1 MRIIY
6 LTLGF
11 FILLGIGAACRT
23 PPLTAGNCP
32 PGLIDDP
39 ACVGKKPGGS
49 PQ

>member
-23 PPLTAGNCP
+23 PPLTAGNCA
-32 PGLIDDP
+32 PGLSDDP
-39 ACVGKKPGGS
+39 ACASVQPGGA
-49 PQ
+49 PR